1 MKQGDGDGDD
11 DDEEEE
17 YIVGENEVKWLIMM
31 MLMRK
36 KMSST

>member
-11 DDEEEE
+11 DDDEE

-31 MLMRK
+31 MLRMK